1 MSDVFDDLA
10 RLADAQPGGALLAAD
25 EVRRRGDRMRR
36 RRGAF
41 QAAGATLA
49 VALVVGGG
57 FAVTGA
63 LDGKASPQPPAA
75 TQLPSPDPDLDDT
88 PTPAPTEQTPSGT
101 GQATS
106 VPKGF
111 PLLAGVPAPDG
122 DSTRTVHE
130 DLARPVLFDPC
141 HNNNDGVATTART
154 ALRQVVQSGPAQ
166 AYLREIVVYQ
176 DSTAANAAMQL
187 ARRELERCP
196 TYSYDDGVSVDRWE
210 EGPLSTEEVASDQA
224 IMAVDH
230 GTTDGRDTTLA
241 THYLM
246 ARVGNAIVTLAY
258 DGEFGASASATRAV
272 ARHDVEA
279 YRTMTPAMCAFA
291 DETSLSYPC
300 GATDRIPGPDPEVGQ
315 PLGVAIDEYTLRSTT
330 HLTFRPVAA
339 TQSATLACQ
348 ADWLSSL
355 GPEQAE
361 YREFE
366 KRAADGALAAWA
378 GAAELRFTDG
388 AAADV
393 AFRAVTGWLS
403 DCAPQVDASHRLVKV
418 GDSGLGQPHERTVL
432 GLPSYWRGVKLAAP
446 ERCTECDA
454 AWDDHQGVV
463 RFGEDRLLLA
473 HVAYGGDMQLGVDD
487 SRSPMDRL
495 LLLAA
500 QTDPANTGG

>member
-10 RLADAQPGGALLAAD
+10 RLADAQPAGPSLAAD

-36 RRGAF
+36 RRGLF

-49 VALVVGGG
+49 VAVVVGGG
-57 FAVTGA
+57 FAATGA
-63 LDGKASPQPPAA
+63 LDGKASPEPPAV
-75 TQLPSPDPDLDDT
+75 TQLPSPDPDRDGT
-88 PTPAPTEQTPSGT
+88 PSPAPTEKAPSGS

-106 VPKGF
+106 VPKNF
-111 PLLAGVPAPDG
+111 PLLADVPAPDG
-122 DSTRTVHE
+122 DSKRTAH
-130 DLARPVLFDPC
+130 DDPARPALFDPC
-141 HNNNDGVATTART
+141 HNNDSAATTGRT
-154 ALRQVVQSGPAQ
+154 ALRQVAQTGPAQ

-176 DSTAANAAMQL
+176 DSTSADAAMQL

-196 TYSYDDGVSVDRWE
+196 TYSYDDGVSADRWE
-210 EGPLSTEEVASDQA
+210 DGPLSTEEVSSDEA
-224 IMAVDH
+224 IMAVSH

-258 DGEFGASASATRAV
+258 DGEFGASAGSTRAV

-291 DETSLSYPC
+291 DETSVSYPC
-300 GATDRIPGPDPEVGQ
+300 DGTKGIPGPDPEVAQ
-315 PLGVAIDEYTLRSTT
+315 PLGVAIDEHTLRSTT
-330 HLTFRPVAA
+330 HVAFRPVAA

-348 ADWLSSL
+348 AEWLSTL
-355 GPEQAE
+355 EPEEAE

-366 KRAADGALAAWA
+366 KRATDGTLAAWA
-378 GAAELRFTDG
+378 GAAELRF
-388 AAADV
+388 ADTATADD
-393 AFRAVTGWLS
+393 AFRTVTGWLS
-403 DCAPQVDASHRLVKV
+403 DCTSQVDSSHRRVTV
-418 GDSGLGQPHERTVL
+418 GDNGLGTPHENTVL
-432 GLPSYWRGVKLAAP
+432 GLPSYWRGVKLTAP

-454 AWDDHQGVV
+454 AWDDHQGVLRV
-463 RFGEDRLLLA
+463 GQDRLLLA

-500 QTDPANTGG
+500 RTDPANTGG